1 MYYAFMST
9 TKRYFGLT
17 ITTMTHIWGNTL
29 VRISGDESVAGQ
41 IKATPNGGVEFNFPE
56 RAVLIAN
63 HQVYTLANV
72 WRQ

>member
-17 ITTMTHIWGNTL
+17 VTTMTHVWGNTL

-41 IKATPNGGVEFNFPE
+41 IKATPNGGVEFRFPE
-56 RAVLIAN
+56 RVVLIAN
-63 HQVYTLANV
+63 HQVCTQANV
-72 WRQ
+72 